1 MSAPRRERI
10 SLRARLVRLGLR
22 FFVKSGYR
30 REPVEVARQRF
41 KRMEWLVP
49 PPPRGSRTEDLKV
62 AEMPAAMIT
71 VREARPDYTA
81 LFLHGG
87 AYVVGSFRNYGHF
100 TWRIGRATR
109 ARVLAIDYRLA
120 PEHPFPAAL
129 DDAMAA
135 YRWMLDH
142 DCRPGRTLIA
152 GDSAGGGLTLA
163 LLLKLR
169 DEGLPL
175 PGAAIA
181 LSPWT
186 DLAVTGASLYA
197 NAVRDPMLVASE
209 VPRFA
214 QMYAGTTDPKN
225 PYLSPLYADPRGLPP
240 TLIQAG
246 GDEILLDDA
255 SRMAQKMKD
264 AGCKVD
270 YQIWPGMPHVF
281 QLLVPVLPEAN
292 AAVEE
297 IGKFVQRVLP

>member
-1 MSAPRRERI
+1 MNAHPREHI
-10 SLRARLVRLGLR
+10 SIRGHIARVGLR
-22 FFVKSGYR
+22 LFVKSGYR
-30 REPVEVARQRF
+30 REPIEVARERF

-49 PPPRGSRTEDLKV
+49 WPPRDTRTENLKIV
-62 AEMPAAMIT
+62 GMPAAMIT
-71 VREARPDYTA
+71 VREARTDYTV

-87 AYVVGSFRNYGHF
+87 AYVVASFRNYGHF
-100 TWRIGRATR
+100 TWRIGRAAR

-129 DDAMAA
+129 DDAAVA

-142 DCRPGRTLIA
+142 GSRPERILIA
-152 GDSAGGGLTLA
+152 GDSAGGGLALA
-163 LLLKLR
+163 LILKLR
-169 DEGLPL
+169 DERAPL
-175 PGAAIA
+175 PAAAIT

-186 DLAVTGASLYA
+186 DLALTGASLHT
-197 NAVRDPMLVASE
+197 NAVRDPMLVARE

-214 QMYAGTTDPKN
+214 EMYAGDGDRKN
-225 PYLSPLYADPRGLPP
+225 PYLSPLYGDTHGLPP

-255 SRMAQKMKD
+255 RRMAQKMKD
-264 AGCKVD
+264 AGCDID

>member
-1 MSAPRRERI
+1 MTAHAREHISVRGRI
-10 SLRARLVRLGLR
+10 ARLALRL
-22 FFVKSGYR
+22 FVKSGYR
-30 REPVEVARQRF
+30 REPVEVARERF

-49 PPPRGSRTEDLKV
+49 PPPRGTRTEKLQIGGV
-62 AEMPAAMIT
+62 PAAMIT
-71 VREARPDYTA
+71 VREARPDHTV

-87 AYVVGSFRNYGHF
+87 AYVVASFRNYGHF
-100 TWRIGRATR
+100 TWRIGRAAR

-129 DDAMAA
+129 DDAAAA

-142 DCRPGRTLIA
+142 DCKPERILIA

-163 LLLKLR
+163 LMLKLR
-169 DEGLPL
+169 DEGAPL
-175 PGAAIA
+175 PAAAVA

-186 DLAVTGASLYA
+186 DLALTGASLHT

-214 QMYAGTTDPKN
+214 KMYIGDADAKN
-225 PYLSPLYADPRGLPP
+225 PYLSPLYGDPRGLPP

-255 SRMAQKMKD
+255 GRMAEKMKD
-264 AGCKVD
+264 AGCRVD

-292 AAVEE
+292 AAVER
-297 IGKFVQRVLP
+297 IGAFVRQVLP

>member
-1 MSAPRRERI
+1 MN
-10 SLRARLVRLGLR
+10 ARLRQHISIRGHIARLGLR
-22 FFVKSGYR
+22 LFVKSGYR
-30 REPVEVARQRF
+30 REPIEVARERF

-49 PPPRGSRTEDLKV
+49 WPPRGTRTENLQI
-62 AEMPAAMIT
+62 AGMPAAMIT
-71 VREARPDYTA
+71 VREVRPDYTV

-87 AYVVGSFRNYGHF
+87 AYVVASFRNYGHF
-100 TWRIGRATR
+100 TWRIGRAAR

-129 DDAMAA
+129 DDAAVA

-142 DCRPGRTLIA
+142 GSKSEHILIA

-163 LLLKLR
+163 LMLKLR
-169 DEGLPL
+169 DEGAPL
-175 PGAAIA
+175 PAAAIT

-186 DLAVTGASLYA
+186 DLALTAASLHT

-214 QMYAGTTDPKN
+214 EMYAGDADRKH
-225 PYLSPLYADPRGLPP
+225 PYLSPLYGDTHGLPP

-255 SRMAQKMKD
+255 GRMAQKMKD
-264 AGCKVD
+264 AGCDVD

-297 IGKFVQRVLP
+297 IGKFVQRVLR